1 MVDKIRSYEVME
13 EFNIVNIISVGVV
26 AFVGWLIRERF
37 IALDKLETRVTTLET
52 KLDVMGDINSTLH
65 ELKTDVA
72 VIKQRLEPK

>member
-1 MVDKIRSYEVME
+1 MDEANVIQLV
-13 EFNIVNIISVGVV
+13 VV
-26 AFVGWLIRERF
+26 AVIGFVGWLIRERF
-37 IALDKLETRVTTLET
+37 VALDNLETRVTTLET

>member
-1 MVDKIRSYEVME
+1 MDEANVIQLV
-13 EFNIVNIISVGVV
+13 VV
-26 AFVGWLIRERF
+26 AVIGFVGWLIRERF
-37 IALDKLETRVTTLET
+37 VALDNLETRATTLET

>member
-1 MVDKIRSYEVME
+1 MDEI
-13 EFNIVNIISVGVV
+13 NIVNLIIVSVL

-37 IALDKLETRVTTLET
+37 VALDSLETRVTTLET